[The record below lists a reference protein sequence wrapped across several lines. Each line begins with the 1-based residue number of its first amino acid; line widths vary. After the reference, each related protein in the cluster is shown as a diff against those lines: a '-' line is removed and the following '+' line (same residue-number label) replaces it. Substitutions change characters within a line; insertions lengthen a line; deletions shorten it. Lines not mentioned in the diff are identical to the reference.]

1 MRVGINGLGRIGRAL
16 FRANLQDQCFEPV
29 VINDLNPDPQNLAYL
44 LKYDSTY
51 GRLNLNVQV
60 ENEELSVDGIKAPL
74 YREEKITDVPWEDY
88 GVDVIVDASGVKANA
103 YAAMELKK
111 RGIKHVILTN
121 SPELEVPYKS
131 VVMGVNEDNLRQEDF
146 LVSSSICDANAVV
159 PALYWLNQEFGVEH
173 GFMTTLHPWLNYQN
187 LLDGPSLSF
196 SDPGHIHS
204 TYVLGRSS
212 INALIPK
219 TTTLLS
225 ATRKVL
231 PWVDE
236 KFMCFSYRIPTSI
249 VSSADLTLKLKGKVS
264 SDDVIRLFQDV
275 AANQSWEVIYNN
287 NEALTSV
294 DFTGFP
300 FSCCIDQRWVMVQ
313 VDSYLKLVLWYDNEW
328 AYSCRVADLI
338 CHIKSMYGFDG

>member
-16 FRANLQDQCFEPV
+16 FRANLQNQSFEPV
-29 VINDLNPDPQNLAYL
+29 VINDLNPDPQNLCYL

-51 GRLNLNVQV
+51 GRLNRNVH
-60 ENEELSVDGIKAPL
+60 VDNDVLHVNGIEAKL
-74 YREEKITDVPWEDY
+74 YSKEKITDVPWEDY

-103 YAAMELKK
+103 YACLELKK

-121 SPELEVPYKS
+121 SPELEIPYKS
-131 VVMGVNEDNLRQEDF
+131 IVIGVNEDSLSPEDF

-159 PALYWLNQEFGVEH
+159 PALHWLNKEFGVEH

-187 LLDGPSLSF
+187 LLDSPSLSV

-219 TTTLLS
+219 TTTLLD

-236 KFMCFSYRIPTSI
+236 KYMCFSYRVPTSI
-249 VSSADLTLKLKGKVS
+249 VSSADLTLKLKEKVNTE
-264 SDDVIRLFQDV
+264 DVINLFQD
-275 AANQSWEVIYNN
+275 AATKQRWDVIYNN
-287 NEALTSV
+287 NEALTSL

-300 FSCCIDQRWVMVQ
+300 YSCCIDQRWIMVQ

-338 CHIKSMYGFDG
+338 AHMQSMYSSGE